1 MSEMENTAAEHQ
13 EIGQLLPWLVN
24 GRLSEADC
32 QRVAAHLR
40 VCGACADELAA
51 QQRIYGVMSMDA
63 GVERM
68 PVAGLNRLRTRIESL
83 DEAAP
88 TPPAPHEAARSE
100 APAGSRFRQRRGAI
114 AASIAMTAVGTLAA
128 LLWSRHERQIAP
140 ANYYTVTTTASQP
153 ADTVIRAVFAPT
165 VTLSELQGLL
175 DDAHLKI
182 VSGPTEAGVYSLAM
196 SGSQSVDWSLQR
208 LRGHEVVRF
217 AESVAPA
224 SVTGRG
230 Q

>member
-1 MSEMENTAAEHQ
+1 MNRIGNTAAEHQ
-13 EIGQLLPWLVN
+13 EIGQLLPWFVN

-32 QRVAAHLR
+32 QRVDAHLR
-40 VCGACADELAA
+40 VCEACTDELAA
-51 QQRIYGVMSMDA
+51 QRRIYGVMSVDA

-83 DEAAP
+83 DETAPAPAAP
-88 TPPAPHEAARSE
+88 DEAARSE

-114 AASIAMTAVGTLAA
+114 AASIAMTAIGALAA
-128 LLWSRHERQIAP
+128 LLWSQHERRIAP
-140 ANYYTVTTTASQP
+140 ANYYTVTTTAPQP

-217 AESVAPA
+217 AESVVPA

-230 Q
+230 P